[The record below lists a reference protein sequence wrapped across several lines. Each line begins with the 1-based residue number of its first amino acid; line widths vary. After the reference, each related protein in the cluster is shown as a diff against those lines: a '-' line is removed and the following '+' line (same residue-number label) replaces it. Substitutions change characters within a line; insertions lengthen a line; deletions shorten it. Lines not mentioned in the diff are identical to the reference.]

1 MPPAFTVLNH
11 CQGIQIDL
19 MKTLRHLVIAV
30 VALALVAALVFLYDK
45 TQAVD
50 LRERNDIAAQL
61 DTLREIDSRWDI
73 DVLRERSEFDPNR
86 PSPPSRAATARKA
99 LATLNTLLPNSDS
112 VALREGLGELSK
124 AILEKALVV
133 EKYNTES
140 SAAKIALHATLAG
153 AAALGGQFG
162 EATGGNAQNKELAQ
176 AVSRLVAAVQQ
187 FYWFGKSAP
196 PMSLQMAAREV
207 QELAAGAG
215 DQARE
220 QAAAMDGAIQEL
232 LKRKPAE
239 AALFEKVS
247 SLSSG
252 PRLDKMTFSFNR
264 ELEATL
270 QEKEL
275 FRVYLLAY
283 AAALLVG
290 VGYLG
295 VRLKGA
301 NESLEQRVIERTHE
315 LSEALRH
322 LKESEAQL
330 IQSEKMSSL
339 GQMVAGVAHEINTP
353 LAYVKNSLGTVN
365 ERLPQIL
372 AAIEHSEKLLALLRT
387 GKSNPEPLKKQFA
400 YTAALLTK
408 LKRERTVTELGGLVQ
423 DGLYGIGEV
432 AEIVGNLK
440 DFSRLDRSKVTSFN
454 LNDGLTSSL
463 GLARHM
469 LKSVKVNR
477 LFGEIPAITCA
488 PSQINQVFLNLITNA
503 AQALPP
509 SDGEITLTTRAD
521 QDGVEV
527 EVADNG
533 KGIPPEVLS
542 KIFDPFFTTKEIGKG
557 TGLGLSI
564 SYKIVQQHGGRIDVV
579 SEPGK
584 GTRFTVWL
592 PPKPPAEAE
601 LDA

>member
-1 MPPAFTVLNH
+1 MNH
-11 CQGIQIDL
+11 S
-19 MKTLRHLVIAV
+19 RHFLIAL
-30 VALALVAALVFLYDK
+30 VALVLVAALAFLYDK

-50 LRERNDIAAQL
+50 LRVRNDVASLL
-61 DTLREIDSRWDI
+61 DTLREIDGRWDI
-73 DVLRERSEFDPNR
+73 DVLRERSELDPNQPAAPNR
-86 PSPPSRAATARKA
+86 TATAKRA
-99 LATLNTLLPNSDS
+99 LASLNTLVPQAGSA
-112 VALREGLGELSK
+112 ALREGLGGLGQ
-124 AILEKALVV
+124 AVLEKADMV
-133 EKYNTES
+133 EKYKAES
-140 SAAKIALHATLAG
+140 AAAKIALHTALSG
-153 AAALGGQFG
+153 AAALGGRVG
-162 EATGGNAQNKELAQ
+162 EPPSSNPRQRELDQ
-176 AVSRLVAAVQQ
+176 AVNQLVAAVEQY
-187 FYWFGKSAP
+187 YWLGKAAA
-196 PMSLQMAAREV
+196 PMSLQMAMDQVAG
-207 QELAAGAG
+207 LAAGVSESARTQAG
-215 DQARE
+215 
-220 QAAAMDGAIQEL
+220 AMDGAVQEL
-232 LKRKPAE
+232 LKRKPVE
-239 AALFEKVS
+239 EALFAKVS

-252 PRLDKMTFSFNR
+252 PRLDKMSFSFNR

-283 AAALLVG
+283 AAALLIG

-295 VRLKGA
+295 VRLKSA
-301 NESLEQRVIERTHE
+301 NESLERRVVERTRE

-353 LAYVKNSLGTVN
+353 LAYVKNSLGTVS

-372 AAIEHSEKLLALLRT
+372 AAIDNSEKLLALLRA
-387 GKSNPEPLKKQFA
+387 GKANPEALNQQFA
-400 YTAALLTK
+400 STSALLAR
-408 LKRERTVTELGGLVQ
+408 LQQERVLGELGELVR
-423 DGLYGIGEV
+423 DGLHGINEMT
-432 AEIVGNLK
+432 EIVGNLK
-440 DFSRLDRSKVTSFN
+440 DFSRLDRSKVSSFN

-469 LKSVKVNR
+469 LKAVKVERN
-477 LFGEIPAITCA
+477 FGEIPTITCA

-509 SDGEITLTTRAD
+509 QNGRITLNTRAD
-521 QDGVEV
+521 AGGVAV

-533 KGIPPEVLS
+533 KGIPPEVLP

-564 SYKIVQQHGGRIDVV
+564 SFKIVEQHGGRIEVA
-579 SEPGK
+579 SKPGE

-592 PPKPPAEAE
+592 PLKPPAEAE
-601 LDA
+601 FAA

>member
-1 MPPAFTVLNH
+1 
-11 CQGIQIDL
+11 
-19 MKTLRHLVIAV
+19 MKTSRHLVIAL
-30 VALALVAALVFLYDK
+30 VALALIAALVFLYDK

-73 DVLRERSEFDPNR
+73 DVLRGRSEFDPNQ
-86 PSPPSRAATARKA
+86 PTPPSRTATARKA
-99 LATLNTLLPNSDS
+99 LASLSTLLPNSDS
-112 VALREGLGELSK
+112 EALREGLGELSK
-124 AILEKALVV
+124 AILEKALLV
-133 EKYNTES
+133 EKYNAES
-140 SAAKIALHATLAG
+140 SAAKIALHATIAG
-153 AAALGGQFG
+153 AAALGGQVG
-162 EATGGNAQNKELAQ
+162 AVTSGSAQQKELEQ
-176 AVSRLVAAVQQ
+176 AVNRLVASVQQ
-187 FYWFGKSAP
+187 YYWLGKSAP

-207 QELAAGAG
+207 QERAAGIG
-215 DQARE
+215 IQARE

-232 LKRKPAE
+232 LRRKPAE
-239 AALFEKVS
+239 EALFDKVS

-264 ELEATL
+264 ELEAAL

-290 VGYLG
+290 IGYLG

-301 NESLEQRVIERTHE
+301 NESLEQRVIERTQE

-387 GKSNPEPLKKQFA
+387 GKSNPEALKKQFA
-400 YTAALLTK
+400 DTAALLTK
-408 LKRERTVTELGGLVQ
+408 LKRERVVTELGGLVQ
-423 DGLYGIGEV
+423 DGLFGIGEV

-440 DFSRLDRSKVTSFN
+440 DFSRLDRSKVTRFN
-454 LNDGLTSSL
+454 LNDGLVSSL

-477 LFGEIPAITCA
+477 QFGEIPAITCA

-509 SDGEITLTTRAD
+509 ADGEITLTTRAD
-521 QDGVEV
+521 KDGVEV

-533 KGIPPEVLS
+533 KGIAPDVLP

-564 SYKIVQQHGGRIDVV
+564 SYKIVQQHGGRIDVA
-579 SEPGK
+579 SEAGK

-592 PPKPPAEAE
+592 PPKPPADAE

>member
-1 MPPAFTVLNH
+1 MNRF
-11 CQGIQIDL
+11 
-19 MKTLRHLVIAV
+19 RHLLTATVAGALIA
-30 VALALVAALVFLYDK
+30 ALAFLYDK

-50 LRERNDIAAQL
+50 LRERNEIAALL
-61 DTLREIDSRWDI
+61 DTLRDIDNRWDI
-73 DVLRERSEFDPNR
+73 DVLRERSELDPNR
-86 PSPPSRAATARKA
+86 PAAPNRSATARKA
-99 LATLNTLLPNSDS
+99 LASLAAVLPRSGS
-112 VALREGLGELSK
+112 AALGEGLGDLGK
-124 AILEKALVV
+124 AVLEKADLV
-133 EKYNTES
+133 EKYAAES
-140 SAAKIALHATLAG
+140 LRAKIALHTVLSG
-153 AAALGGQFG
+153 AAALG
-162 EATGGNAQNKELAQ
+162 AQPGAPRSADARQRSLDQ
-176 AVSRLVAAVQQ
+176 AVGQLVAATEQY
-187 FYWFGKSAP
+187 YWLGKAAT
-196 PMSLQMAAREV
+196 PMSLQMAADEIE
-207 QELAAGAG
+207 ELAAGVGEA
-215 DQARE
+215 AR
-220 QAAAMDGAIQEL
+220 APARAINGAIQEL
-232 LKRKPAE
+232 LRHKPLE
-239 AALFEKVS
+239 EALFAKVS
-247 SLSSG
+247 TLSSG

-283 AAALLVG
+283 AAALLLG

-295 VRLKGA
+295 VRLKAA
-301 NESLEQRVIERTHE
+301 NEGLERRVAERTRE
-315 LSEALRH
+315 LADALRH

-353 LAYVKNSLGTVN
+353 LAYVKNSLAAVD
-365 ERLPQIL
+365 ERLPQI
-372 AAIEHSEKLLALLRT
+372 ATTVEQCEKLLLALRA
-387 GKSNPEPLKKQFA
+387 GKTDPAGLNRQFA
-400 YTAALLTK
+400 QASQFLAALKQQRVL
-408 LKRERTVTELGGLVQ
+408 TELGALVK
-423 DGLYGIGEV
+423 DGLYGTGEM

-469 LKSVKVNR
+469 LKSVKVTRN
-477 LFGEIPAITCA
+477 FGEIPPIVCA

-509 SDGEITLTTRAD
+509 DTGEITLTSRAD
-521 QDGVEV
+521 NDGVAV

-533 KGIPPEVLS
+533 KGIAPEVLP

-564 SYKIVQQHGGRIDVV
+564 SYKIVAQHGGRIDVA
-579 SEPGK
+579 SEVGQ

-592 PPKPPAEAE
+592 PLAPPADAE
-601 LDA
+601 FASY